1 MNIHDMNEAIRIAKS
16 DADLDHLSISAFD
29 GFGLKEFE
37 PIECTI
43 EQVAKL
49 IRYQAQYMN
58 GDWDHRAIDEVV
70 LFRNKFKKPT
80 ELRFEKAL
88 DLLTRAY
95 NHMRDNDLADEIN
108 RFIQMYDKN
117 KIKNRW

>member
-1 MNIHDMNEAIRIAKS
+1 
-16 DADLDHLSISAFD
+16 
-29 GFGLKEFE
+29 
-37 PIECTI
+37 
-43 EQVAKL
+43 
-49 IRYQAQYMN
+49 MN
-58 GDWDHRAIDEVV
+58 GEWDHRAIDEVV
-70 LFRNKFKKPT
+70 MFRNKFKKPT

-88 DLLTRAY
+88 DLLARAY